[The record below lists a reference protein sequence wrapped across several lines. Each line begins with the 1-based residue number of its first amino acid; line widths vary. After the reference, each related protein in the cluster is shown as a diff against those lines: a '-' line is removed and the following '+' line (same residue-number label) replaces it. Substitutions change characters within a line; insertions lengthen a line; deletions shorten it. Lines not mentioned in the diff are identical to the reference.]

1 MNRKAV
7 PILAVLFTI
16 LLVFSAQQAECKK
29 FNIVVLNEDLEM
41 INEVYEGETFLIYV
55 SDASDPSQP
64 LDNYTVIFNG
74 NEYMFD
80 RSDPNYPFCYLTAP
94 QVNQDQIFQI
104 VIKKDGY
111 DDGKVTIT
119 VKNRAKLLVYPSTFS
134 VESGQKLTLYV
145 KDEHGIS
152 VSGAFVSLEIGS
164 KSYTAKTDDS
174 GMVTFTIPT
183 VKVKTT
189 AYVDVSKS
197 GFESVRIEGTVTPHA
212 PSGFPVDP
220 NVMKIA
226 AIVIM
231 VIFVVAGSIRY
242 VQGRE
247 RLYEGSHSLF
257 KGKTREISI
266 EPERTAPRGG
276 MKMEE
281 SMKIEEIVINK
292 PEEDRGNFKKTG
304 KTSAIFGSARRGEK
318 GADTWIAGSKSIIK
332 KIDEKL
338 ERAEDKKDAIEWLS
352 AKEDIAAK
360 VDEKLKEI
368 ERKRRSNPP

>member
-1 MNRKAV
+1 MNRKAA
-7 PILAVLFTI
+7 LTLVLLSMI
-16 LLVFSAQQAECKK
+16 LLVFSAQHGECKK

-80 RSDPNYPFCYLTAP
+80 RNDPNYPFCYLTAP
-94 QVNQDQIFQI
+94 QVDHDQSFQI
-104 VIKKDGY
+104 VIKKNGY
-111 DDGKVTIT
+111 EDGKVIIT

-134 VESGQKLTLYV
+134 VESGQKLTLQV
-145 KDEHGIS
+145 KDEYGVP
-152 VSGAFVSLEIGS
+152 VSDATVKLEIGS

-174 GMVTFTIPT
+174 GMVTFILPT

-189 AYVDVSKS
+189 AYVSVSKS
-197 GFESVRIEGTVTPHA
+197 GFESVKIEGTITPQT
-212 PSGFPVDP
+212 PSGFPIDA
-220 NVMKIA
+220 NIIKIA
-226 AIVIM
+226 AIVIT
-231 VIFVVAGSIRY
+231 VIFVVAGSIKY

-247 RLYEGSHSLF
+247 RLYESFRSLV
-257 KGKTREISI
+257 KE
-266 EPERTAPRGG
+266 
-276 MKMEE
+276 KMEE
-281 SMKIEEIVINK
+281 ISTGPERASPKGGPKIEEIVINR
-292 PEEDRGNFKKTG
+292 PEEGHGKFERSDKTPVVFEPPRREKK
-304 KTSAIFGSARRGEK
+304 EP
-318 GADTWIAGSKSIIK
+318 DTWIVGSKSIIK

-338 ERAEDKKDAIEWLS
+338 GGTEDKKDVTKWLS

-368 ERKRRSNPP
+368 ERKRKSNSP